1 VKEITGQLNAAEL
14 KLGIVVSRFNS
25 VITEKLLDAA
35 VDTFEK
41 HGGRAE
47 ALTVVRVPGSF
58 EIPIA
63 AQKLARSGRCDA
75 IVCLGCLIRGET
87 KHFDFLAEEV
97 TRGIDEVALKEDL
110 PVGYGVITSETVEQA
125 MNRAGLK
132 HGNKGV
138 EATVAVLEMAS
149 VLRQLAD
156 NE

>member
-1 VKEITGQLNAAEL
+1 MKEITGQLNAVGL

-35 VDTFEK
+35 VDTFGK
-41 HGGRAE
+41 HGGSTE
-47 ALTVVRVPGSF
+47 ELTVVRVPGSF

-63 AQKLARSGRCDA
+63 AQRLARSGRCDA

-97 TRGIDEVALKEDL
+97 TRGIDEVALKEGL
-110 PVGYGVITSETVEQA
+110 PVSYGVITSETVEQA

>member
-1 VKEITGQLNAAEL
+1 MKEIIGQLNGSEL
-14 KLGIVVSRFNS
+14 RLGIVVSRFNS
-25 VITEKLLDAA
+25 VITEKLLEAA
-35 VDTFEK
+35 VDTFK
-41 HGGRAE
+41 RHGGSPDKV
-47 ALTVVRVPGSF
+47 TVVRVPGSF

-63 AQKLARSGRCDA
+63 TQRLARSGRCDA

-110 PVGYGVITSETVEQA
+110 PVSYGVITSETVEQA

-138 EATVAVLEMAS
+138 EATLAVLEMTS
-149 VLRQLAD
+149 VLRQLTG

>member
-1 VKEITGQLNAAEL
+1 VKEIAGQLDASDL
-14 KLGIVVSRFNS
+14 RLGIVVSRFNS

-35 VDTFEK
+35 VDTFRR
-41 HGGRAE
+41 HGGSADE
-47 ALTVVRVPGSF
+47 LIVVRVPGSF

-63 AQKLARSGRCDA
+63 AQRLARSGRCDA

-110 PVGYGVITSETVEQA
+110 PVSYGVITSDTVEQA

-132 HGNKGV
+132 HGNKGI

-149 VLRQLAD
+149 VLRQLTN